1 MKKTFLFLVIGI
13 IAVSRCF
20 ANDVKDCWDGT
31 VAETYDGGDGT
42 QENPY
47 QIANAEQLAL
57 LAQQTNNG
65 IGANAYYILIDDIC
79 LNEEGGRQNWTPIG
93 VPNAF
98 FGGHFDGNDKTISGL
113 CHVQDETTTDP
124 IVGLFGCTDGAEI
137 KNVRMT
143 SFEIHNE
150 AQYVG
155 ALVGYAG
162 RTNILNCSLE
172 DSEIYSET
180 GCVGGLI
187 GYMGKPYGV
196 KTAETDTCRVIGCH
210 IAANVVI
217 EGVRIGGIVAQ
228 ANSYQDLNVFFV
240 IENCLNE
247 GAILGN
253 AETGGIG
260 GWLFFTNIW
269 GCTNRGFISTSGT
282 AGGITAGLNYF
293 TSVADCINEG
303 SVRGGSSAGG
313 IIGCST
319 YYPMDHPI
327 EADKV
332 IRNCH
337 NYGDITVFYKEDG
350 NMYRTGGGIVARL
363 STQNDCVIVD
373 CSNHGN
379 VIVDGRQA
387 GGIVGEPQWSPW
399 QISLMNVYNVGEI
412 FAHEY
417 VGGIFG
423 HSHENILRVINV
435 WNSGEITGDESTV
448 KGSLLGRCQMVT
460 QFSDCY
466 WLANDSLGA
475 VGQGLAPQ
483 HSCAFNPTD
492 IPTEWQLDSL
502 QYGSHDLLGALNAGA
517 EAIEASY
524 PEVGSV
530 SRWCE
535 DVDLVNGGFPVFGE
549 CAPADYSLI
558 GTEWY
563 YEIINENGNVTYQHL
578 EYLADTTVGNEKPKI
593 IVRTNQIYD
602 KDSQIE
608 ETYEYIFER
617 DNKVYWWNNESQ
629 QYTVLYDF
637 AAQVGDSWEIEVG
650 SRSLVMQVDAVGSY
664 DYDGNTYRML
674 RVSDEENLFS
684 GNIVCG
690 IGHLTSFFPERLMS
704 NEKGYRVEG
713 LRCCWDASELVFKLG
728 DKDCEEVYERY
739 HNGVDEPIV
748 EMGFLVYPNPTT
760 GLLHVIPNTVIPSTS
775 NPRNPEIPNN
785 EMSNTSPATY
795 RITNLL
801 GQTLLTGILTA
812 SPLDVSS
819 LSNGIYFLKINDS
832 SIKFIV
838 NQ

>member
-1 MKKTFLFLVIGI
+1 MKKTLLILVIGI
-13 IAVSRCF
+13 IAASRCF

-93 VPNAF
+93 MPNAF
-98 FGGHFDGNDKTISGL
+98 FGGHFDGNGKTISGL
-113 CHVQDETTTDP
+113 CHVQDETTSDP

-137 KNVRMT
+137 KNVRLNMC
-143 SFEIHNE
+143 EINSDAE
-150 AQYVG
+150 YVG

-162 RTNILNCSLE
+162 RSNISDCSLE
-172 DSEIYSET
+172 DSYIFSGE
-180 GCVGGLI
+180 GVVGGLI
-187 GYMGKPYGV
+187 GYMGTPYG
-196 KTAETDTCRVIGCH
+196 AISDDPDTCYLDGCF
-210 IAANVVI
+210 ISASVVV
-217 EGVRIGGIVAQ
+217 EGARTGGIVAQ
-228 ANSYQDLNVFFV
+228 CNSYITPNVPYV
-240 IENCLNE
+240 VKNCVNE
-247 GAILGN
+247 GTVLGRG
-253 AETGGIG
+253 ETGGIG
-260 GWLFFTNIW
+260 GWLFFTNVM
-269 GCTNRGFISTSGT
+269 GCTNHGSITGGSTGGI
-282 AGGITAGLNYF
+282 AGGLSYF
-293 TSVADCINEG
+293 TSFRDCINDG
-303 SVRGGSSAGG
+303 SVSGGNISGG
-313 IIGCST
+313 VIGTTHHGPQTIDVESL
-319 YYPMDHPI
+319 
-327 EADKV
+327 
-332 IRNCH
+332 IRDCH
-337 NYGDITVFYKEDG
+337 NYGEVSGSGTNE
-350 NMYRTGGGIVARL
+350 NSCGGGILGRL
-363 STQNDCVIVD
+363 MNNNDCVVVD

-379 VIVDGRQA
+379 VIIDGSRA
-387 GGIVGEPQWSPW
+387 GGLVGRVHWSSWPIV
-399 QISLMNVYNVGEI
+399 LMNVYNVGRVS
-412 FAHEY
+412 AHEY
-417 VGGIFG
+417 VGGIWGFNDKDK
-423 HSHENILRVINV
+423 SSVFNV
-435 WNSGEITGDESTV
+435 WNTGVVVGDESAK
-448 KGSLLGRCQMVT
+448 KGTLFGWCQQSNLLY
-460 QFSDCY
+460 DCY
-466 WLANDSLGA
+466 WLADDSLGA
-475 VGQGLAPQ
+475 VGQGSTPQ
-483 HSCAFNPTD
+483 HSCAFNLTD
-492 IPTEWQLDSL
+492 LPTEWQLDSL

-549 CAPADYSLI
+549 CAPADYSLM

-563 YEIINENGNVTYQHL
+563 YEIVNENGNVTYQHL

-602 KDSQIE
+602 KESQVE
-608 ETYEYIFER
+608 VTYEYIFER

-650 SRSLVMQVDAVGSY
+650 SQSLIMQVDAVGSY

-690 IGHLTSFFPERLMS
+690 IGHLTSFFPEILMS

-739 HNGVDEPIV
+739 HNGVDETIV
-748 EMGFLVYPNPTT
+748 ETGFSVYPNPTT
-760 GLLHVIPNTVIPSTS
+760 GLLHVIPNTVIPSIPKS
-775 NPRNPEIPNN
+775 RNPEIPNN
-785 EMSNTSPATY
+785 ETSTTSLATY

-819 LSNGIYFLKINDS
+819 LSNGIYFLKIDNF